1 VTHVLLSHPFWY
13 VNNVML
19 KSLKQ
24 IDVKW
29 LFVINIYVIEMFFRY
44 SDYV

>member
-1 VTHVLLSHPFWY
+1 
-13 VNNVML
+13 ML